1 MIVFYFL
8 EKKKEFIIVVFA
20 GLHTIVHNLT
30 ACKSIFGRQTKKAKY
45 IYDSFAWI
53 LFSSPLHEKLAV
65 FRMSVGQG
73 QSGWMFNRGN

>member
-1 MIVFYFL
+1 MIVFYFQ
-8 EKKKEFIIVVFA
+8 EKKEFIIVVFA

-30 ACKSIFGRQTKKAKY
+30 ACNSIFGRQAKKAKY

-65 FRMSVGQG
+65 FE
-73 QSGWMFNRGN
+73 